1 MEVQFM
7 SELQATEIRKGH
19 VVRWDNAVWTVI
31 NVDHITPGNWRA
43 IIQIKMRN
51 LNTGSAKEQRFS
63 SSDKLELVHTETG
76 DYEYL
81 YQSGANYVFMHRE
94 NYEQLE
100 LHKEIL
106 GDDAKF
112 LKENLPVKIHF
123 LDGSALEVE
132 LPPAVD
138 LKVVETEPQLKGATI
153 TNVYKPAKLETGAV
167 VQVPPFITQGE
178 IIRVDTRSGEYLER
192 AGK

>member
-1 MEVQFM
+1 M

-51 LNTGSAKEQRFS
+51 LNTGSSREQRFS
-63 SSDKLELVHTETG
+63 SGDKLELVHTEIHEF
-76 DYEYL
+76 EYL
-81 YQSGANYVFMHRE
+81 YQSGANYVFMNQE
-94 NYEQLE
+94 NYEQIE
-100 LHKEIL
+100 LHKELL
-106 GDDAKF
+106 GDDAQW

-138 LKVVETEPQLKGATI
+138 LKVVQTEPQLKGATI

-167 VQVPPFITQGE
+167 VQVPPFITEGE
-178 IIRVDTRSGEYLER
+178 VIRVDTRSGEYLER